1 MSVWSAPAETVP
13 GGRRHTL
20 EERGAPLSRAHFLQR
35 LRHDADFASWYSEL
49 LAAAPWPA
57 YYWENPPLAAGSL
70 ERPAEFV
77 LIEAP
82 ALAEVRP
89 DAATFSSHFGAG
101 DGVVTFPNL
110 GGDALLVVPEPADDA
125 GPDAYPHLAVF
136 LRRGPA
142 RQVRAL
148 WRATAEAVL
157 DRLDDSPLWLSTS
170 GTGVAWLHVRL
181 DRRPKYY
188 QHGPYRSPA

>member
-1 MSVWSAPAETVP
+1 MSVWSAPAEAVP

-20 EERGAPLSRAHFLQR
+20 EERGAPLSRARFLQR
-35 LRHDADFASWYSEL
+35 LRDDADFADWYSDL

-57 YYWENPPLAAGSL
+57 YYWENPPLAAGAL

-110 GGDALLVVPEPADDA
+110 GGDALLVVPEPAEGA
-125 GPDAYPHLAVF
+125 ETEAYPHLAAF

-188 QHGPYRSPA
+188 QHGPYRSPP